1 MDETDR
7 KILRLLQLDA
17 STPLEEIARKV
28 KLSKTPCWNR
38 IKKMEAQ
45 GIIQGRIALVAAD
58 KVGLGITVFVALRT
72 DRHEPDW
79 MQRFAAASRE
89 MPEIMEVYRLAGT
102 IDYLLKVVVKDM
114 AAYDDFYRRLTEKV
128 PLFDVN
134 SMIAMER
141 IKASTCLPI

>member
-7 KILRLLQLDA
+7 KILRLLQRDA
-17 STPLEEIARKV
+17 STPLEEIAKKV

-58 KVGLGITVFVALRT
+58 KVGLGVTVFVALRT

-141 IKASTCLPI
+141 IKAATCLPI

>member
-7 KILRLLQLDA
+7 KILRLLQRDA
-17 STPLEEIARKV
+17 STPLEEIAKKV

-58 KVGLGITVFVALRT
+58 KVGLGVTVFVALRT

-141 IKASTCLPI
+141 IKSATCLPI

>member
-7 KILRLLQLDA
+7 KILRLLQRDA

-58 KVGLGITVFVALRT
+58 KVGLGVTVFVALRT

-141 IKASTCLPI
+141 IKSATCLPI

>member
-7 KILRLLQLDA
+7 KILRLLQRDA
-17 STPLEEIARKV
+17 STPLAEIARQV

-45 GIIQGRIALVAAD
+45 GIIQGRIVLVAAE
-58 KVGLGITVFVALRT
+58 KVGLGVTVFVALRT

-141 IKASTCLPI
+141 IKSATCLPI

>member
-7 KILRLLQLDA
+7 KILRLLQRDA
-17 STPLEEIARKV
+17 STPLAEIARQV

-58 KVGLGITVFVALRT
+58 KVGLGVTVFVALRT

-141 IKASTCLPI
+141 IKSATCLPI

>member
-7 KILRLLQLDA
+7 KILRLLQRDA

-58 KVGLGITVFVALRT
+58 KVGLGVTVFVALRT

-114 AAYDDFYRRLTEKV
+114 AAYDDFYRRLTAKV

-141 IKASTCLPI
+141 IKSATCLPI

>member
-17 STPLEEIARKV
+17 STPLDEIARKV

-58 KVGLGITVFVALRT
+58 KVGLGVTVFVALRT

-114 AAYDDFYRRLTEKV
+114 AAYDDFYRRLTAKV

-141 IKASTCLPI
+141 IKAATCLPI